1 MLPMNFLIIASEN
14 FTTIEGR
21 TDYKVWYLEM
31 GPKGEVYDLK
41 SKKREELIMSI
52 MENHQRY
59 GRSLWRAFLQNHE
72 ESKQIDLYDFIS
84 KNTIENTHFG
94 QLPTVHELQETLKHL
109 KVRLEVKS
117 LAS

>member
-1 MLPMNFLIIASEN
+1 MIPLNFLIIACEN
-14 FTTIEGR
+14 FQTLEGKS
-21 TDYKVWYLEM
+21 DYKVWYLEM

-41 SKKREELIMSI
+41 SKKREELIRSL

-59 GRSLWRAFLQNHE
+59 GRSLWRAFLKEHE
-72 ESKQIDLYDFIS
+72 ESISIDLFDFVA
-84 KNTIENTHFG
+84 KNSESNTHFG
-94 QLPTVHELQETLKHL
+94 NLPTIAELQETLKQL